1 MQVQRHISV
10 KKVITVRVVPQ
21 QLRHFQPPKEEV
33 NAPLAI
39 IVQDPLLK
47 LLDHL
52 EHMYLLLALLGP
64 TAQIQEELL
73 KPLAQPALQ
82 IIIVRTTD
90 PHRTQSVTKAGS
102 VRAVILH
109 QLPMED
115 FAQSATTARVAS
127 RPSALQAHTRIEK
140 VKNSVLHALLAITA
154 PWKAILTRV
163 RRSDV
168 DTTTT
173 VLRDRTREQHAPL
186 ASSHF
191 RWRLTLRT
199 TASPA
204 LLATSVSVRL
214 RAPLLPNA
222 STNLL
227 RVLLANIVLQV
238 PRPRLTVLL
247 QAPWDTIARK
257 VHLRELHA
265 MLATI
270 VTSLLWV
277 PSTQAKHVRPDTIA

>member
-1 MQVQRHISV
+1 MEWIWPLSQMQVQKHISV
-10 KKVITVRVVPQ
+10 KKVISVRVVPL
-21 QLRHFQPPKEEV
+21 QLRLFQPPKEEV
-33 NAPLAI
+33 NALLAI

-52 EHMYLLLALLGP
+52 EHMFLLLALLGP
-64 TAQIQEELL
+64 TAQIQEELRL
-73 KPLAQPALQ
+73 PLAQPALQ

-90 PHRTQSVTKAGS
+90 PHRTQYVTKAGS

-154 PWKAILTRV
+154 PWKAIHTRV

-173 VLRDRTREQHAPL
+173 VLKDRTPEQRAQL
-186 ASSHF
+186 ERSHF
-191 RWRLTLRT
+191 RWKLTPPT
-199 TASPA
+199 TAKAAP
-204 LLATSVSVRL
+204 LATS
-214 RAPLLPNA
+214 A
-222 STNLL
+222 S
-227 RVLLANIVLQV
+227 AQ
-238 PRPRLTVLL
+238 L
-247 QAPWDTIARK
+247 QAPLPPNA
-257 VHLRELHA
+257 
-265 MLATI
+265 
-270 VTSLLWV
+270 
-277 PSTQAKHVRPDTIA
+277 